1 MPGSRISRYTSP
13 MKVLLSLDERLFARI
28 DRAAAELG
36 LSRSAFVARLAAREL
51 QSRGG
56 PGASATS
63 RAAVGRLQ
71 RLFGANAAGADSI
84 AAIRQARDERS
95 RRE

>member
-1 MPGSRISRYTSP
+1 
-13 MKVLLSLDERLFARI
+13 MKVLLSLDERLVVRI

-36 LSRSAFVARLAAREL
+36 VSRSAYIARLADREL

-63 RAAVGRLQ
+63 RAAVARLQ
-71 RLFGANAAGADSI
+71 RLFGANASGLEST
-84 AAIRQARDERS
+84 AAIRQARDARS
-95 RRE
+95 PRE